1 MRLQHRCI
9 LVNIAEFLRTAISK
23 NICEQLLVCGGGG
36 GGGGGVCV
44 CVFILFYREGFFRL
58 QDVWDILERYG
69 STMLCWVL
77 FQVLLLNYFISV
89 SKNVINIASKD
100 EDSSE
105 HKLEKKRYDIWF
117 RKKMIYIDIGHKSA
131 VQQTDKCRRDT
142 KDEEATLI

>member
-1 MRLQHRCI
+1 M
-9 LVNIAEFLRTAISK
+9 
-23 NICEQLLVCGGGG
+23 
-36 GGGGGVCV
+36 
-44 CVFILFYREGFFRL
+44 
-58 QDVWDILERYG
+58 
-69 STMLCWVL
+69 
-77 FQVLLLNYFISV
+77 LLLNYFISV
-89 SKNVINIASKD
+89 SKNVINITSKD